1 MLILWKEELG
11 PAKPICV
18 FDVKPPTARD
28 EFRGAGIPRVSR
40 ASDRSI
46 ADVILLS
53 WVVLLVIGSPFT
65 KYSSSYKYGNVL
77 SDCGKIATF
86 PTVVKKIESGFK
98 RNAKSLYRR
107 IVLSNVERKR
117 RFPFA
122 DNFLNAISDIFVF
135 SFFLNLK
142 IENNINLIVK

>member
-1 MLILWKEELG
+1 MKLKSKKVLSLAHTVLILWNEELG
-11 PAKPICV
+11 PANPICV
-18 FDVKPPTARD
+18 FDVRPPTARD

-86 PTVVKKIESGFK
+86 PTVVK
-98 RNAKSLYRR
+98 
-107 IVLSNVERKR
+107 
-117 RFPFA
+117 
-122 DNFLNAISDIFVF
+122 
-135 SFFLNLK
+135 
-142 IENNINLIVK
+142 